1 MQTARVLA
9 PRTISTTSTAASSSS
24 SSSDN
29 VGAADAPPTSHNE
42 TRAAPPPLRQE
53 EEAQH
58 RQLALALRQAGVTNT
73 SSFLRRLAP
82 LCLISFLCSSPSP
95 SAPGASFALA
105 GSSSY
110 AAFITCCF
118 AVSSCL
124 VPPSSSHTFSPPEVP
139 QSHPG
144 PLHPPPPPHPQP
156 ALWLQPAAPGSL
168 LAALPAVLPSCRRAR
183 QVAASLPPRDH
194 KEDAR
199 LRSHV
204 DKREL
209 RTLLKGATL
218 SGARLDEVVDNCVL
232 QAVDAATVD
241 CALTFKPRKGHTMDV
256 SSRCGFM
263 LVYQSELHDTG
274 VFKYGELARVALHLL
289 RICVPKQRSRCSR
302 GGGAC
307 CGYHK
312 DLKWV
317 DTFLICLYRRVRS
330 DDAAVDCDS
339 AVATMLARL
348 RCEDY
353 KPWILDALLVDS
365 RSWEAHRRAAM
376 LVQVALIGV
385 VLNVKLSA
393 VVGALADVQRLRHRS
408 PVSYAT
414 PAQVQRLQATV
425 AAMFAPDTGTGTL
438 ARAAHSHVAAA
449 GVHSLSVRGGAVAV

>member
-9 PRTISTTSTAASSSS
+9 PRTISTTSTAAASSS

-42 TRAAPPPLRQE
+42 TRAAPPPLRQD

-58 RQLALALRQAGVTNT
+58 RQLALALRQSGVTNT

-95 SAPGASFALA
+95 SAPGASFGWQQQLCCIYHLLFRSIFLL
-105 GSSSY
+105 GTVIKLTYLLSSRG
-110 AAFITCCF
+110 ATI
-118 AVSSCL
+118 
-124 VPPSSSHTFSPPEVP
+124 PPQPAPSTS
-139 QSHPG
+139 
-144 PLHPPPPPHPQP
+144 PPHPQP

-168 LAALPAVLPSCRRAR
+168 LAALPAVLPSCRRVR
-183 QVAASLPPRDH
+183 QAAASLPPRDH

-199 LRSHV
+199 LRSRV
-204 DKREL
+204 DKELL

-274 VFKYGELARVALHLL
+274 VFKYGELARVAVHLL
-289 RICVPKQRSRCSR
+289 GVCAPKQRSRCSR

-348 RCEDY
+348 RCEGY
-353 KPWILDALLVDS
+353 KPWILGALLDS
-365 RSWEAHRRAAM
+365 RSWEAHKRAAM
-376 LVQVALIGV
+376 LVQVALVGV

-393 VVGALADVQRLRHRS
+393 VVGALADVQRLRHRT

-414 PAQVQRLQATV
+414 PTQVQRLQATV
-425 AAMFAPDTGTGTL
+425 AAMFAPDAGTGTL
-438 ARAAHSHVAAA
+438 ARAAHTHVAAA
-449 GVHSLSVRGGAVAV
+449 AVHSLSLRGGAAAV